1 MSVWGSFVQ
10 LDSASLS
17 AEFQGQMVSHVSSSS
32 LPRIS
37 KVPSLF
43 SYRVIYLSRN
53 QISRKNIIPSQ
64 SSTREIWNITLSIY
78 IEIVTFL
85 VRFTVN

>member
-32 LPRIS
+32 LPRI
-37 KVPSLF
+37 F
-43 SYRVIYLSRN
+43 
-53 QISRKNIIPSQ
+53 Q
-64 SSTREIWNITLSIY
+64 SAKPFQVSCDL
-78 IEIVTFL
+78 L
-85 VRFTVN
+85 VS